1 MTTRRRSSTR
11 GASIVPAAAT
21 IAAQPECARKLNAVR
36 ISSSYVRRRVSSGTR
51 CRSLV
56 IAVISLKY
64 GQHHHTALGRRGE
77 NETAPAGSQVRQV
90 HGRRGARD
98 PEVRGERG
106 TPPPAQ
112 ARPIRLEYARRGA
125 RDPEVRVERGTPP
138 PAQSRRI
145 HPPSHR
151 PPWRRGPRAPP
162 AWRGAGPPPPLP
174 SVVYDTTC

>member
-1 MTTRRRSSTR
+1 MTIRRRSSTR
-11 GASIVPAAAT
+11 GAPIVPATAT
-21 IAAQPECARKLNAVR
+21 IAAQPECARKPNAVR
-36 ISSSYVRRRVSSGTR
+36 ISSSYARRQVGSGTR

-64 GQHHHTALGRRGE
+64 GEHHHTALGRRGE

-90 HGRRGARD
+90 HG
-98 PEVRGERG
+98 
-106 TPPPAQ
+106 
-112 ARPIRLEYARRGA
+112 RRGA

-162 AWRGAGPPPPLP
+162 ARSCPAPNPPP
-174 SVVYDTTC
+174 TKT